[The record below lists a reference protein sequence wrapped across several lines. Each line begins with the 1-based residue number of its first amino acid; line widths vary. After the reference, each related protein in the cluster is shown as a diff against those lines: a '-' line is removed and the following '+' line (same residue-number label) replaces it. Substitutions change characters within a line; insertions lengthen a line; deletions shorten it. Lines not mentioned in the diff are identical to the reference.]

1 MNFLDVVEY
10 DYEEKFKGDK
20 PDHIFK
26 RMILRQIETIIP
38 YETIA
43 KYMLSKDL
51 EGLKLELSKYGDA
64 DEFLKEYDECE
75 N

>member
-10 DYEEKFKGDK
+10 DYEEKFEGDK

-43 KYMLSKDL
+43 KYMLNKDL
-51 EGLKLELSKYGDA
+51 EGFKLELGQYGDA
-64 DEFLKEYDECE
+64 DKFLEEYD
-75 N
+75 NYGN